1 MCVFVCVCC
10 SVHVYAQ
17 VYMLVCVS
25 TWRPEADVRVSSL
38 ITFHFIFEMG
48 LSLVSLELLVSAR
61 LNGG

>member
-1 MCVFVCVCC
+1 M
-10 SVHVYAQ
+10 YAQ
-17 VYMLVCVS
+17 VYMLMHVS

-38 ITFHFIFEMG
+38 ITFHFIFETG